1 MESRGAGNPRRRK
14 ADSHAAV
21 AGCGPHPATAAEGD
35 YRKRISVSAC
45 LSWISQFL

>member
-14 ADSHAAV
+14 ADSH
-21 AGCGPHPATAAEGD
+21 PAKAAEGD
-35 YRKRISVSAC
+35 YRKSISVSAC